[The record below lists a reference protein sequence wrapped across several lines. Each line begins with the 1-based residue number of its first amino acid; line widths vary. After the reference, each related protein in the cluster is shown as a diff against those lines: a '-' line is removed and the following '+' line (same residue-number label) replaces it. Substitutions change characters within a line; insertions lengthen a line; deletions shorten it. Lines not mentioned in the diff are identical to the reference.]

1 MTSVRTMV
9 RARAKIDDA
18 PYLLAQE
25 QDLDE
30 LKRSFETA
38 MRSGGA
44 FVEFTVV
51 GNEKVST
58 LVTPNTRVVLS
69 EATVEIDQSDNG
81 DQGFPY
87 VETYDY

>member
-1 MTSVRTMV
+1 
-9 RARAKIDDA
+9 
-18 PYLLAQE
+18 
-25 QDLDE
+25 
-30 LKRSFETA
+30 
-38 MRSGGA
+38 
-44 FVEFTVV
+44 V

-87 VETYDY
+87 AETYDY